1 MSRPHPKC
9 DGTWIEPYKRKSD
22 GKKVDGHCRMSVR
35 TVLHDN
41 QKNSSQLE
49 KILSAST
56 KSLRSIESK
65 LDDLKNPVSLTELRQ
80 QIDSLLKMS
89 IPTSNTPSDLQDLLK
104 DHIRELKDHHARA
117 KSEIATSDS
126 KNPDVIGLKED
137 MRKIQDQLNVIQ
149 DFVRKLEPLTKPSDL
164 TTKSIALDHVS
175 DALSKTSEVCD
186 DLKTRNSDLEKYLKG
201 ANDTI
206 TSLQERL
213 DTLNEHNPIQL
224 NQTNT
229 TLLSQNKD
237 LERQL
242 SSLRIE
248 IESLRSRQSQCED
261 AKQRLQSTM
270 DDKTRDVDQANAR
283 VREKEDE
290 LHRVQ
295 QKSLDSDSNVS
306 RLTTEKDT
314 LQTELERVKERE
326 HGLNRDL
333 TSSKD
338 NVSQLQRQL
347 SQLKSTDANYSRLKD
362 ELDTCK
368 SNNERITSDLD
379 TCKSNERRIEGELSK
394 KEKSVSTLSS
404 EMERMKRDIEKLKDD
419 KRKLETEKTHH
430 EDELRRSRSELD
442 RIKTE
447 QVDSLSD
454 MTGLQTKLDETTVNL
469 TRELGQCNAQLKTIE
484 SEKQSVLTKD
494 HTMVEANRTL
504 QSEIVT
510 LKRTI
515 DELKKQLREFE
526 DLKTQQTDLSEKT
539 KDDLVAQLTLD
550 KATLEQEISKLRKE
564 QESELHKEQAKY
576 NAEITLLR
584 NTLSSRDETLRTK
597 TLELDA
603 LQEKYDALDMRMRMK
618 SIPVEDK
625 APLQAQLQETDEL
638 ITQRVSELE
647 KQAEADKSVIERYKL
662 TLEEKD
668 RELDELRHSVSET
681 KRALDTTQHSYN
693 ESVKLLHN
701 ATDILAQS
709 PLFKGVAEQFKKN
722 MDLLRSSAPIH
733 PIEYKADQTVY
744 NYESPEPE
752 SFDAIYE
759 EYERVLMEL
768 KQVQTYYTKLVTS
781 LAVVNQRNTTFQVD
795 DTNTIM
801 VYTFLTTALFHLT
814 KTYLR
819 LPSVLRML
827 SIPKASL
834 GSEENNTLRDSI
846 LKSFFVNKAV
856 WFDKTH
862 HVNRLLKDINPELYQ
877 LYHHT
882 IETHQGRVRIDI
894 LAYYLM
900 QFVYLIRKTERT
912 STEYNLFLRM
922 IDSLSQ
928 TITANLKIIMYSE
941 IGETKHKLS
950 ALDTIQEQVYRGLRS
965 EHNASNKVMTFVK
978 IRVDGS
984 RPNDIN
990 GRFEC
995 NLLTRGDKDDTY
1007 LRRMLHVKYS
1017 DFDYRKNFGEDA
1029 DTLNVGNAE
1038 FATNGFR
1045 FYTDMEEPAC
1055 DLSLIKRNHDF
1066 YFGPFTQVY
1075 TADQSAL
1082 DITNDRYFIDGVE
1095 NKLRAGKPVC
1105 IIGYGASGSGKTSTL
1120 VYLSYY
1126 KNGQRITQDGILAEL
1141 SNKLSDTYDQSC
1153 RIQVYE
1159 FEGNIAPGSDQDAI
1173 SNYHVRKFPAPV
1185 VSEINDAG
1193 KPVKVYSAYAET
1205 NRDHMDPN
1213 DSHGTCF
1220 EYEIGTIS
1228 GKKQWVKSDTNRF
1241 SKVAITEQKYQTLS
1255 RELRMISN
1263 GLYYQLVPD
1272 LDKSDGVVP
1281 MAKDIADFMDNKRNI
1296 AATANNPV
1304 SSRSHVVIFITYAS
1318 PTGYTT
1324 LVLCDFAGV
1333 ENRFDCSSE
1342 SVLSKLATIPTKAT
1356 ADNLPS
1362 EQTPFYQEQMG
1373 RIKQKK
1379 FEQFDRQHGAELR
1392 EHAKGI
1398 NDIVWTNIDY
1408 LLRKMQSAPL
1418 TNVQSKTA
1426 EAMFHALYP
1435 PSQMVN
1441 LTTFLER
1448 LKRIYTLNDTLNKI
1462 PASMPV
1468 GKGKPIPIV
1477 IDNKPISELLKAN
1490 YEDRKLSASTEIFRF
1505 IKNTHKI
1512 DISRL
1517 MDPGTAYTIAMKP
1530 VMPVEENQSITN
1542 KIIWLSTNYAK
1553 ELFATYKSDAERDAA
1568 LLVWQ
1573 YYLECMVNV
1582 PNPVHSDITYPVT
1595 VDNVAAAFTKNIC
1608 EERVK
1613 EGLYINDSLKV
1624 LRQFIG
1630 QLVQSTSS
1638 GYAPFVD
1645 ACLPLQCNPFY
1656 KECFGINEY
1665 NPDVR
1670 SVEKGSLAEQIMKA
1684 PNAKEMT
1691 FCIMCVVNFSKKAN
1705 NPPPSPYIDIT
1716 ALLTE
1721 YERLKTVEQQF
1732 FMKRR
1737 ITQKVIQDR
1746 IQTEFDG
1753 ALMSNAFVVNPDVIS
1768 AIMKHPLLTR
1778 PISTSIQDSVKKY
1791 GTYLLDQTKNVH
1803 NDGYYLKTLSDLIDL
1818 LNNSNA
1824 ITTIGTLQFTD
1835 TMAKFGTS
1843 TMTCNLAAGDSKV
1856 QTTDTKAIINSIT
1869 LAGAKDIYSGLSLL
1883 ETKGVLTSKQFNEQY
1898 KPFEAKYMPPKIKK

>member
-1 MSRPHPKC
+1 MSRSHSKC
-9 DGTWIEPYKRKSD
+9 DGTWIEPYIRED

-41 QKNSSQLE
+41 KKNSRQLK

-56 KSLRSIESK
+56 KSLRAIESK

-117 KSEIATSDS
+117 KSEITAGDS
-126 KNPDVIGLKED
+126 TNPDIIGLKED

-149 DFVRKLEPLTKPSDL
+149 DFVRKLEPLTKPSEL
-164 TTKSIALDHVS
+164 TNKSIALDKLS
-175 DALSKTSEVCD
+175 DSMSKTSEACD
-186 DLKTRNSDLEKYLKG
+186 DLKTRNSDLERYLKD
-201 ANDTI
+201 ANENI
-206 TSLQERL
+206 TSLKERL
-213 DTLNEHNPIQL
+213 EKLMEHDPIHL
-224 NQTNT
+224 NQQNNT
-229 TLLSQNKD
+229 LKSENKD
-237 LERQL
+237 LDRQL
-242 SSLRIE
+242 RKLRMDM
-248 IESLRSRQSQCED
+248 ESLSNRQSQCED

-270 DDKTRDVDQANAR
+270 DDKTRDVEQANTR
-283 VREKEDE
+283 VQEKEDE
-290 LHRVQ
+290 LRRIQ
-295 QKSLDSDSNVS
+295 QQSYDSDSKIS
-306 RLTTEKDT
+306 RLTDEKDK
-314 LQTELERVKERE
+314 LQSDLERLKEKDSN
-326 HGLNRDL
+326 LNRQL
-333 TSSKD
+333 TSAKE

-347 SQLKSTDANYSRLKD
+347 SQLKDTDANYSRLQD

-368 SNNERITSDLD
+368 RNNERITTDL
-379 TCKSNERRIEGELSK
+379 TSCKSDERRIQGELDK
-394 KEKSVSTLSS
+394 KEQSVSISSS
-404 EMERMKRDIEKLKDD
+404 ETERMKQDIEKLKDD
-419 KRKLETEKTHH
+419 KRKLETEKTNQ
-430 EDELRRSRSELD
+430 EEELGRLRSELD
-442 RIKTE
+442 RIKKE
-447 QVDSLSD
+447 QVDSVSNLSV
-454 MTGLQTKLDETTVNL
+454 LQTKLDETTTHL
-469 TRELGQCNAQLKTIE
+469 TREIGQCTAQLKTIE
-484 SEKQSVLTKD
+484 IEKQHVVSKD

-504 QSEIVT
+504 QSDIVT

-515 DELKKQLREFE
+515 DELKTKIRELE
-526 DLKTQQTDLSEKT
+526 DLKTQQKDLTLKT
-539 KDDLVAQLTLD
+539 NDELVAQLTLD
-550 KATLEQEISKLRKE
+550 KSTLEQEISKLRKE
-564 QESELHKEQAKY
+564 QESELHKEKAKY
-576 NAEITLLR
+576 DAEITLLR
-584 NTLSSRDETLRTK
+584 KTVSSTDETLRVK
-597 TLELDA
+597 KAELDA
-603 LQEKYDALDMRMRMK
+603 LQEKYDTLDMRMRMK
-618 SIPVEDK
+618 SNPIEDT
-625 APLQAQLQETDEL
+625 APLQAQLQETDSL

-647 KQAEADKSVIERYKL
+647 KQAEVDKSLIERYKL
-662 TLEEKD
+662 TLDEKD
-668 RELDELRHSVSET
+668 RELEQLRHSVSET

-733 PIEYKADQTVY
+733 PIEFKADDAIY
-744 NYESPEPE
+744 KYESPEPE
-752 SFDAIYE
+752 SFDAIYQ
-759 EYERVLMEL
+759 EYENLLMEL

-781 LAVVNQRNTTFQVD
+781 VTLVNQRNTTFQAD
-795 DTNTIM
+795 DTNSLFI
-801 VYTFLTTALFHLT
+801 YNFLTTALFHLT

-827 SIPKASL
+827 SLPNAKL
-834 GSEENNTLRDSI
+834 GSEENSTLRDSI

-862 HVNRLLKDINPELYQ
+862 QVNRLLKDINPDLYQ

-882 IETHQGRVRIDI
+882 IEKHQGRVRIDI

-928 TITANLKIIMYSE
+928 TITSNLKLIMYSE
-941 IGETKHKLS
+941 IGETKYKLS
-950 ALDTIQEQVYRGLRS
+950 ALDTIQEQEYRGLRS
-965 EHNASNKVMTFVK
+965 EHNSSNKVITFVK
-978 IRVDGS
+978 IRVDGD

-990 GRFEC
+990 ARFDC
-995 NLLTRGDKDDTY
+995 NLLTKQDKDDIY
-1007 LRRMLHVKYS
+1007 MRRMLHVKYS

-1029 DTLNVGNAE
+1029 DTLKVGNTE

-1045 FYTDMEEPAC
+1045 FYTDKEEPAC
-1055 DLSLIKRNHDF
+1055 NLSLIKRNHDF

-1075 TADQSAL
+1075 TADQTAL
-1082 DITNDRYFIDGVE
+1082 DITNDKYFIDGVE
-1095 NKLRAGKPVC
+1095 NKLRNGKPVC

-1126 KNGQRITQDGILAEL
+1126 KNGQRVSQDGILAEL
-1141 SNKLSDTYDQSC
+1141 SNKLSDTYNQSC

-1173 SNYHVRKFPAPV
+1173 SNYHLRKFPAPV

-1193 KPVKVYSAYAET
+1193 KAVKVYSSYAET
-1205 NRDHMDPN
+1205 NPEHMDPN

-1220 EYEIGTIS
+1220 EYEIGTIG

-1241 SKVAITEQKYQTLS
+1241 SKVLITEQKYKNLPS
-1255 RELRMISN
+1255 ELRMISN

-1272 LDKSDGVVP
+1272 LDKQDGVVP

-1318 PTGYTT
+1318 ATTKTT

-1356 ADNLPS
+1356 ADKLPS

-1379 FEQFDRQHGAELR
+1379 FEQFDRQHGAQLR
-1392 EHAKGI
+1392 EQAKSI
-1398 NDIVWTNIDY
+1398 NENVFTNIDY
-1408 LLRKMQSAPL
+1408 LLRKMQSMPL

-1426 EAMFHALYP
+1426 EGVYQSLYP
-1435 PSQMVN
+1435 ASQMVN

-1448 LKRIYTLNDTLNKI
+1448 LKRVYSLFDTLNK
-1462 PASMPV
+1462 SPV
-1468 GKGKPIPIV
+1468 SSIV
-1477 IDNKPISELLKAN
+1477 INGKQISALLKAEYTEN
-1490 YEDRKLSASTEIFRF
+1490 KLSAADDTFKTL
-1505 IKNTHKI
+1505 KNTHKI
-1512 DISRL
+1512 DIKRL
-1517 MDPGTAYTIAMKP
+1517 ADPGTGYNIAMNKILP
-1530 VMPVEENQSITN
+1530 IDENPAITN
-1542 KIIWLSTNYAK
+1542 KIIWLSSNYAK
-1553 ELFATYKSDAERDAA
+1553 ELFATYKSDAEREAA

-1573 YYLECMVNV
+1573 YYFECLINV
-1582 PNPVHSDITYPVT
+1582 PTPNYSETSYPVT

-1630 QLVQSTSS
+1630 QLVQSSSS
-1638 GYAPFVD
+1638 GYAPFID
-1645 ACLPLQCNPFY
+1645 KCLPLQCNPFY

-1665 NPDVR
+1665 NPEIR
-1670 SVEKGSLAEQIMKA
+1670 SIEKGSLAEQIMKA

-1716 ALLTE
+1716 PLLTE

-1737 ITQKVIQDR
+1737 ITQKIIQEK
-1746 IQTEFDG
+1746 IETEFDG
-1753 ALMSNAFVVNPDVIS
+1753 ASMSNAFVVNPAIIN
-1768 AIMKHPLLTR
+1768 AIMTHPLLTR
-1778 PISTSIQDSVKKY
+1778 PISPSIQDSVKKY
-1791 GTYLLDQTKNVH
+1791 GMYLLDEKKNLH
-1803 NDGYYLKTLSDLIDL
+1803 NDGYYLKTLSDLIDV

-1843 TMTCNLAAGDSKV
+1843 TMTCNLAAGDTKTE
-1856 QTTDTKAIINSIT
+1856 TTDTKEIINSIT
-1869 LAGAKDIYSGLSLL
+1869 PAGALEIYRGLTLL
-1883 ETKGVLTSKQFNEQY
+1883 ETKGVLTSKQFSDQY
-1898 KPFEAKYMPPKIKK
+1898 KPFESIYKPPVKTNAPKAKK